1 MLYLTIN
8 TRRKSFGCYADWRFF
23 AAAHGLNLSCFVGL
37 LLGHALIFSEKN
49 SKYEKSP
56 IKPQPVFVDLYR

>member
-37 LLGHALIFSEKN
+37 LLGHALFFSEK
-49 SKYEKSP
+49 KQQVREIPYKAAAGLCR
-56 IKPQPVFVDLYR
+56 FV